1 MFSVSTV
8 VGEKASDVEL
18 SSGASAKLPGRRPQ
32 AHWAGRGQL
41 SEGVMFGEFRVLLL
55 VCFRS
60 VDGWM
65 GMDV

>member
-1 MFSVSTV
+1 MFFVSTV
-8 VGEKASDVEL
+8 VGEKASDVDL
-18 SSGASAKLPGRRPQ
+18 SSGASAKLSGRRPQ

>member
-8 VGEKASDVEL
+8 IGEQASDVEQ
-18 SSGASAKLPGRRPQ
+18 SWRESAELPGRHAAPR
-32 AHWAGRGQL
+32 WTGRGQL